1 MARKKERPPVAQSKE
16 RPPVA
21 RVIAL
26 VGPLLSPGFR
36 LAGVKTNRIQSAA
49 EMERAAERL
58 LIDREK
64 GIVLLDRSLF
74 QQLPE
79 MLQRRMAESTAP
91 HFLPIP
97 TGGPSREESATETD
111 LARLIRRAIGYQVK
125 IRR

>member
-1 MARKKERPPVAQSKE
+1 MAQKQERPPMPQGKE
-16 RPPVA
+16 RTSVA

-26 VGPLLSPGFR
+26 VGPALAPGFR
-36 LAGVKTNRIQSAA
+36 LAGIEANPVQTAA
-49 EMERAAERL
+49 QMERAAERL

-64 GIVLLDRSLF
+64 GIVLLDGSLF

-79 MLQRRMAESTAP
+79 TLRRKVEESTAP

-97 TGGPSREESATETD
+97 TGQPSRDASAPETH
-111 LARLIRRAIGYQVK
+111 LAGVIRRAIGYQVK

>member
-1 MARKKERPPVAQSKE
+1 MAQGKERPSA
-16 RPPVA
+16 A

-36 LAGVKTNRIQSAA
+36 LAGVETNRVGSAA

-64 GIVLLDRSLF
+64 GVVLLDRSLF

-79 MLQRRMAESTAP
+79 RLQRRMEESTAP

-97 TGGPSREESATETD
+97 TGRPSREGSAAETD